1 MAKDTKDKGK
11 AKDKEKT
18 KGKKESPI
26 GRTVTF
32 GVAALAKEMDIEPAT
47 ARVKLRDAGVKPKG
61 GVYDFGDKA
70 GVAKMAKKL
79 AA

>member
-1 MAKDTKDKGK
+1 
-11 AKDKEKT
+11 
-18 KGKKESPI
+18 
-26 GRTVTF
+26 
-32 GVAALAKEMDIEPAT
+32 MDIEPAT

-61 GVYDFGDKA
+61 GVYDFGDKD